1 MSGHLVRRW
10 VVSPAAALALLVGA
24 VGARRPADGQPI
36 PREYY
41 FDPDCAAAGQDGSA
55 EHPWTSAGDPA
66 MWAALNAALAD
77 GPVTL
82 YFSAQEAGRDEP
94 ETYGQRVHCR
104 RVDPGPHRLTLDGM
118 SRWNTDDVRPAWQ
131 NYHGRHRFRIL
142 KDSGSEALGWVS
154 DPRYT
159 DFPGK
164 QNNITVRGFECTGVG
179 ARVQFAGDH
188 VVFEHLDIQVVTRIG
203 PAIGVSRTHSPQLQ
217 RFMEPCHDLTIRD
230 TRIENVFGEA
240 IYLSG
245 FYPAELQDPAA
256 RSRLRNEHS
265 QFLIE
270 RVTIRNPGLGGGQGD
285 GIDCKLG
292 LTELTIRDCDIA
304 GVSGMAGIILPTT
317 WLDVDQQLLIERCR
331 FGPSAAGTESRRAI
345 YGGVGDL
352 LTLCARHGEELPGR
366 RTRQGIGIYRSGKP
380 RRCATSRW

>member
-1 MSGHLVRRW
+1 
-10 VVSPAAALALLVGA
+10 
-24 VGARRPADGQPI
+24 
-36 PREYY
+36 
-41 FDPDCAAAGQDGSA
+41 
-55 EHPWTSAGDPA
+55 
-66 MWAALNAALAD
+66 
-77 GPVTL
+77 
-82 YFSAQEAGRDEP
+82 
-94 ETYGQRVHCR
+94 
-104 RVDPGPHRLTLDGM
+104 
-118 SRWNTDDVRPAWQ
+118 
-131 NYHGRHRFRIL
+131 
-142 KDSGSEALGWVS
+142 
-154 DPRYT
+154 
-159 DFPGK
+159 
-164 QNNITVRGFECTGVG
+164 
-179 ARVQFAGDH
+179 
-188 VVFEHLDIQVVTRIG
+188 VFEHLDIHDVTRIG

-352 LTLCARHGEELPGR
+352 LTLRGVTVRNCLVDG
-366 RTRQGIGIYRSGKP
+366 TRQGIGIYRSGKTASVRDVTVVNNTIRDVP
-380 RRCATSRW
+380 ALGLLVDAVDAVVRNNLLFGNDSGRRQADLSGQNLDSDYNAYHGGWGCRTEGAHSVSLSDESVAILREELNQGAFTLPSLAPVTIGGWRSPASATISLAVRGRRERAGTSAVTSTSRPPPAPWNPAARGERVVRLTPLAASARPAPAHLELALILAQEAEQPEVVDP